1 MALIDKL
8 TDLTSFD
15 YNKVGGTNTT
25 DGRFEV
31 NQKDNK
37 GRVESLDDSPRPNIN
52 TNTLPPE
59 VKGRLQA
66 IETQADFTLSTKG
79 VLFKAKQAGLQRFN
93 AFDETRVYDPLNE
106 EKNLITKQ
114 KRHIAADDNR
124 LLAGLVDDGERK
136 SPTKVVSQNVD
147 FTRENTDGNEVLL
160 GIPRGQDDDRYPSK
174 RKGLKIEF
182 EKNEDGTDNRYK
194 QLTKDVSYGLSKYPG
209 EDPNSNSD
217 FVRFMIKDVVSNT
230 HLQFPAYLSDVTD
243 NSSGEYNATRYI
255 GRADQVFVYSGYSRS
270 ISISFRVAALKK
282 EDMPMMWRKVD
293 KLKTLV
299 LPRYS
304 AYVTN
309 DNEPRPVA
317 PFVELSLGSLFINQ
331 PGYFNSINVT
341 IPENSTWEIDHG
353 FELSHLCDVSL
364 EFTFIGNK
372 VQSLDSNQYD
382 VGKKADGSGKTY
394 IHGEGEAEV
403 GEIQVMQEQT

>member
-15 YNKVGGTNTT
+15 YDKVGKTNTT

-31 NQKDNK
+31 NRQEKQEG
-37 GRVESLDDSPRPNIN
+37 GRVESLDDLPRPNIDRN
-52 TNTLPPE
+52 PLPPE

-66 IETQADFTLSTKG
+66 IETQADFTLSTKS

-114 KRHIAADDNR
+114 KRHISADDNR

-136 SPTKVVSQNVD
+136 SPTKFVSQDVK
-147 FTRENTDGNEVLL
+147 FTAGNDKDGNEVLL
-160 GIPRGQDDDRYPSK
+160 GIPRGQDDERYPSK
-174 RKGLKIEF
+174 RKRLKIEF
-182 EKNEDGTDNRYK
+182 DKDDN
-194 QLTKDVSYGLSKYPG
+194 QITKDVSYGLKKLP
-209 EDPNSNSD
+209 DSNSKSNPD
-217 FVRFMIKDVVSNT
+217 FVRFMIKDVVTNT
-230 HLQFPAYLSDVTD
+230 NLQFPAYLRDITD

-255 GRADQVFVYSGYSRS
+255 GRADQVYVYSGYSRN

-299 LPRYS
+299 LPKYS
-304 AYVTN
+304 GYVTD

-331 PGYFNSINVT
+331 PGYFNSVNVT
-341 IPENSTWEIDHG
+341 IPENSTWEIEHG
-353 FELSHLCDVSL
+353 FELSHLCDISL

-372 VQSLDSNQYD
+372 APSLITNQYD
-382 VGKKADGSGKTY
+382 VGKRADGSGKTY
-394 IHGEGEAEV
+394 KHTKAEVEV